1 MFWSGWID
9 DPAGVLFYELEVQPM
24 SLQGLELDIVAGV
37 YVHEETIDYN
47 QTDRYSTVVEL
58 SEPGENII
66 HIIPYVIGCTNFVD
80 ILNEKP
86 EWHMILIYIY
96 Q

>member
-24 SLQGLELDIVAGV
+24 SLKGLELDIVAGV

-47 QTDRYSTVVEL
+47 QTDRYSTVVQL

-66 HIIPYVIGCTNFVD
+66 IMILYPIGCTNFMDV
-80 ILNEKP
+80 LNEQP
-86 EWHMILIYIY
+86 E
-96 Q
+96 

>member
-24 SLQGLELDIVAGV
+24 SIQGLELDIVAGV

-66 HIIPYVIGCTNFVD
+66 NIIPYVVGCTNCVD
-80 ILNEKP
+80 VLNDQP
-86 EWHMILIYIY
+86 E
-96 Q
+96 